1 MSQFVRRVG
10 IVGPPKA
17 EEVTEDE
24 GGEFG
29 DMTGAD
35 RRRRARR
42 EQVRAFV
49 RDVDETGAPSFTPL
63 RAQAACYFDQELA
76 HRVAECVRA
85 AEVLRPGEEVRVFR
99 ARLPR

>member
-1 MSQFVRRVG
+1 MR
-10 IVGPPKA
+10 PAA
-17 EEVTEDE
+17 EEIHEDGE
-24 GGEFG
+24 LDLFRDGGEFG

-85 AEVLRPGEEVRVFR
+85 AEVLRAGEEVRVFR